1 MVNLL
6 SKEVSG
12 NILEHTIKAI
22 GSNIDLAIARG
33 SRQEETLLIMKD
45 LLNDLK
51 IYTSMTDYIEEE
63 TYEEDLDFYRRKN
76 INR

>member
-1 MVNLL
+1 MNLL
-6 SKEVSG
+6 SKDVSG

-33 SRQEETLLIMKD
+33 SRQKETLLIMKD

-51 IYTSMTDYIEEE
+51 ICTSMTDYIEEE
-63 TYEEDLDFYRRKN
+63 TYEEDLDFYRRED